1 MNYGV
6 HKSNWL
12 SMMTLQ
18 VLIADVRRIATVQIL
33 IIFFIVIKCFLWK
46 INEKSSLQTVK
57 PIQTIFLWLAYTDIL
72 NKINVFERRFKV
84 CNWNVLHSL
93 TSINRWFHSL
103 EILVPVVK
111 LSLRK
116 LSFNEDII
124 WPCKSLCF
132 DKKKDVVWIIFTL
145 FKKLR
150 LYWKNITV

>member
-18 VLIADVRRIATVQIL
+18 VLILDARRIATVQIL
-33 IIFFIVIKCFLWK
+33 ILFFIVIKCFLWK
-46 INEKSSLQTVK
+46 INEKSSFQTVK

-72 NKINVFERRFKV
+72 NKTNVFERKFKV
-84 CNWNVLHSL
+84 CFTLL

-132 DKKKDVVWIIFTL
+132 DKKKERCLNYIHTF
-145 FKKLR
+145 
-150 LYWKNITV
+150 

>member
-18 VLIADVRRIATVQIL
+18 VLILDARRIATVQIL
-33 IIFFIVIKCFLWK
+33 VLFFIVIKCFLWK
-46 INEKSSLQTVK
+46 INEKSSFQTVK

-72 NKINVFERRFKV
+72 NKTNVFERKFKV
-84 CNWNVLHSL
+84 CFTLL

-132 DKKKDVVWIIFTL
+132 DKKKKERCLNYIHTF
-145 FKKLR
+145 
-150 LYWKNITV
+150 

>member
-1 MNYGV
+1 
-6 HKSNWL
+6 
-12 SMMTLQ
+12 MMTLQ
-18 VLIADVRRIATVQIL
+18 VLILDARRIATVQIL
-33 IIFFIVIKCFLWK
+33 VLFFIVIKCFLWK
-46 INEKSSLQTVK
+46 INEKSSFQTVK

-72 NKINVFERRFKV
+72 NKTNVFERKFKV
-84 CNWNVLHSL
+84 CFTLL

-132 DKKKDVVWIIFTL
+132 DKKKKERCLNYIHTF
-145 FKKLR
+145 
-150 LYWKNITV
+150 

>member
-12 SMMTLQ
+12 SMMTLP
-18 VLIADVRRIATVQIL
+18 VLILDARRIATVQIL
-33 IIFFIVIKCFLWK
+33 ILFFIVIKCFLWK
-46 INEKSSLQTVK
+46 INEKSSFQTVK

-72 NKINVFERRFKV
+72 NKTNVFERKFKV
-84 CNWNVLHSL
+84 CFTLL

-132 DKKKDVVWIIFTL
+132 DKKKKKDVWIIFTL

>member
-12 SMMTLQ
+12 SVMTTSFECRC
-18 VLIADVRRIATVQIL
+18 AYNCNCSD
-33 IIFFIVIKCFLWK
+33 FFLFFKVIKCFLWK
-46 INEKSSLQTVK
+46 INEKSSFQTVK

-72 NKINVFERRFKV
+72 NKTNVFERRFKV
-84 CNWNVLHSL
+84 CDWNVLHSL

-132 DKKKDVVWIIFTL
+132 DKKKRCCLNYIHTF
-145 FKKLR
+145 
-150 LYWKNITV
+150 